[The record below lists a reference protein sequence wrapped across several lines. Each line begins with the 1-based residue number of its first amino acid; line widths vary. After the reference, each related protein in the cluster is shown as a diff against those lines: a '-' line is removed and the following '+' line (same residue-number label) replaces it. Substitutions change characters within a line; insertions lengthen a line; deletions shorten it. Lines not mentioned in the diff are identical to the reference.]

1 MNRHSTL
8 FDAATIA
15 ARVNELAAE
24 IDAAYADIE
33 RPLLMVGVLR
43 GSFVFLAD
51 LVRAMKTPTEID
63 FLAASSYGDERESSG
78 AVRLVTDLREDI
90 AGRDVLL
97 VEDIV
102 DTGRTLKALTELLQQ
117 RAPKSLRLVSL
128 LDKPSRRVA
137 SVEADFCG
145 FTIEDLY
152 VIGYG
157 LDDAG
162 LHRDLPYV
170 AVVAT

>member
-1 MNRHSTL
+1 MTQYTTL

-15 ARVNELAAE
+15 GRVRELAAE
-24 IDAAYADIE
+24 IDAAYQGIE

-51 LVRAMKTPTEID
+51 LVRAMNTPTEID
-63 FLAASSYGDERESSG
+63 FLAASSYGEGRESSG
-78 AVRLVTDLREDI
+78 QVRLVTDLREDI

-102 DTGRTLKALTELLQQ
+102 DTGRTLKALTELLAE
-117 RAPKSLRLVSL
+117 RGPKSLRLVSL
-128 LDKPSRRVA
+128 LDKPSRRIA
-137 SVEADFCG
+137 AVEADFCG
-145 FTIEDLY
+145 FSIDDLY

-162 LHRDLPYV
+162 LHRDLPCV